1 MGLKRHRKTQRSRA
15 FGMLFDP
22 LLIRPTSFLYCV
34 STSTKLGSSF
44 YFPRLLPFSSL
55 FLFSYGG
62 KRVAADNPLLPC
74 LILIAFTGSRL
85 DQYTPAAFYRQL
97 WLLPYLRTTRL
108 RFANL
113 NYPKGCFDEGFS
125 IFSFPPSLILPPLC
139 TQPLHI
145 LGRSSP
151 VSPGPSNS
159 FAQSDLLRRAGTFT
173 LRITST

>member
-1 MGLKRHRKTQRSRA
+1 MAAKEISLGTGTIRA
-15 FGMLFDP
+15 FEMLFDP
-22 LLIRPTSFLYCV
+22 LVIRPVCSFSIAY
-34 STSTKLGSSF
+34 
-44 YFPRLLPFSSL
+44 LLPPSSWLFLFPFPLSSL
-55 FLFSYGG
+55 FLFSYGE

-85 DQYTPAAFYRQL
+85 DQYTPAAFHRQL

-125 IFSFPPSLILPPLC
+125 IFSFLPSLVLPPLC

-145 LGRSSP
+145 LGP
-151 VSPGPSNS
+151 
-159 FAQSDLLRRAGTFT
+159 FA
-173 LRITST
+173 

>member
-1 MGLKRHRKTQRSRA
+1 MAAKEISLGTRTIRA
-15 FGMLFDP
+15 FEMLFDP
-22 LLIRPTSFLYCV
+22 LVIRPVFFLYRV
-34 STSTKLGSSF
+34 SISTKLAGLF
-44 YFPRLLPFSSL
+44 LFPFPLSSL
-55 FLFSYGG
+55 FLFSYGE

-85 DQYTPAAFYRQL
+85 DQYTPAAFHRQL

-125 IFSFPPSLILPPLC
+125 IFSFLPSLVLPPLC

-145 LGRSSP
+145 LGP
-151 VSPGPSNS
+151 
-159 FAQSDLLRRAGTFT
+159 FA
-173 LRITST
+173 